1 VSPAQPIAADSLARV
16 RAVRLACFAA
26 VCALLLV
33 ALYVVAV
40 RTHWGQTVDDAALD
54 GRTTRANVLAAT
66 DRVLNTISIASLA
79 LGSVA
84 IMLVAF
90 ARRRPHLAIAAATV
104 ILGANVTTQVMKKVL
119 LDRPDLVGRPDPLG
133 LLNSFPSGHSTV
145 AMALAVGLVVVVPAA
160 ARPWAAFGGL
170 VYATLVGAGTVTAGW
185 HRPSDVAAA
194 YLVVMVWAGVCLA
207 LLISTEGV
215 DRTRPAR
222 LLQRVPSLNPFFA
235 GVGVGLLLGAMVGVA
250 GTLVAAR
257 EAQLDAVNLGASY
270 AAAVAAI
277 AGAALVLLVA
287 LLSMLRD
294 LSLDPPGGTRHPQ
307 AVGKGSSAPG

>member
-1 VSPAQPIAADSLARV
+1 VSAPLGSSARDLART
-16 RAVRLACFAA
+16 RAIRLGCFAV
-26 VCALLLV
+26 VCGILLV

-79 LGSVA
+79 LGSAA
-84 IMLVAF
+84 IMLVAV
-90 ARRRPHLAIAAATV
+90 ARRRPHLAITAAAV
-104 ILGANVTTQVMKKVL
+104 ILGSNVTTQVLKKIL
-119 LDRPDLVGRPDPLG
+119 LDRPDLVGPADPLG

-145 AMALAVGLVVVVPAA
+145 AMSLAVGLLIVVPAR
-160 ARPWAAFGGL
+160 ARPLAALGGL

-194 YLVVMVWAGVCLA
+194 YLLVMAWAGACLA
-207 LLISTEGV
+207 LLIMTEGV
-215 DRTRPAR
+215 ERTRPAR
-222 LLQRVPSLNPFFA
+222 LLQRVPSVNPFFA
-235 GVGVGLLLGAMVGVA
+235 GVGVGLLLGATIGVA

-270 AAAVAAI
+270 AASIAAI
-277 AGAALVLLVA
+277 GGVALVLLMA

-294 LSLDPPGGTRHPQ
+294 LSLDSPDRAHDGLP
-307 AVGKGSSAPG
+307 AVATA